1 MTASIRTLVVDD
13 EPAARRRIV
22 RLGGAH
28 PDVRIVGEAGT
39 AADAIELLESASPD
53 LVFLDI
59 RLPEGDGFEVVDAL
73 AATPARRR
81 RPAVVFVTAFSEH
94 APRAF
99 DVHAVDYLMKPFSP
113 ERFNTALDRVREHL
127 GRTVVDDPEPRVASR
142 RLPIE
147 VDGRVLLLDTEH
159 IDYIRAERNYVRI
172 HTGDETHRVRGS
184 LSAMEHKL
192 DPTRFCRIHR
202 SLIVALDRIEE
213 VETLDHGELALRLR
227 SGAIL
232 ISGRTYTAALRSA
245 LGLTGASG
253 RPDAMRQAGRAHG
266 GKR

>member
-1 MTASIRTLVVDD
+1 MTAPIRTLVVDD

-28 PDVRIVGEAGT
+28 ADIHIVGEAGT
-39 AADAIELLESASPD
+39 AADAIELLDSASPD

-73 AATPARRR
+73 AVTPTRRR

-113 ERFNTALDRVREHL
+113 ERFNTALERVREHL
-127 GRTVVDDPEPRVASR
+127 GHAAAVDDPEPRAASR

-147 VDGRVLLLDTEH
+147 VDGRVLLLDTER

-172 HTGDETHRVRGS
+172 HAGRDSHRVRGS
-184 LSAMEHKL
+184 LGAMERKL
-192 DPTRFCRIHR
+192 DPARFRRIHR
-202 SLIVALDRIEE
+202 SLIVALDRIQE

-227 SGAIL
+227 SGVIL
-232 ISGRTYTAALRSA
+232 ISGRTYTASLRNT
-245 LGLTGASG
+245 LGLTTAIS
-253 RPDAMRQAGRAHG
+253 DG
-266 GKR
+266 GSRT

>member
-1 MTASIRTLVVDD
+1 MTTPIRTLVVDD

-39 AADAIELLESASPD
+39 AADAIELLDSASPD

-73 AATPARRR
+73 AATAARRR
-81 RPAVVFVTAFSEH
+81 RPAVVFVTAFGEH
-94 APRAF
+94 ASRAF

-113 ERFNTALDRVREHL
+113 ERFNTALERVREHL
-127 GRTVVDDPEPRVASR
+127 GRAAPVDDPEPRVASR

-147 VDGRVLLLDTEH
+147 VDGRVLLLDTER
-159 IDYIRAERNYVRI
+159 IDYVRAERNYVRI
-172 HTGDETHRVRGS
+172 HAGRDSHRVRGS
-184 LSAMEHKL
+184 LGAMERKL
-192 DPTRFCRIHR
+192 DPARFQRIHR
-202 SLIVALDRIEE
+202 SLIVALDRVEE

-227 SGAIL
+227 SGAVL
-232 ISGRTYTAALRSA
+232 VSGRTYTAALRGA
-245 LGLTGASG
+245 LGLTAASSDEVPG
-253 RPDAMRQAGRAHG
+253 T
-266 GKR
+266 

>member
-1 MTASIRTLVVDD
+1 MTAPIRTLVVDD

-28 PDVRIVGEAGT
+28 PDIRIVGEAGT

-94 APRAF
+94 ASRAF

-113 ERFNTALDRVREHL
+113 ERFNTALERVREHL
-127 GRTVVDDPEPRVASR
+127 GRTAAVDDPEPHVASR

-147 VDGRVLLLDTEH
+147 IDGRVLLLDTER

-172 HTGDETHRVRGS
+172 HAGGDSHRVRGS
-184 LSAMEHKL
+184 LGAMERKL
-192 DPTRFCRIHR
+192 DPARFSRIHR
-202 SLIVALDRIEE
+202 SLIVALDRVQE

-227 SGAIL
+227 SGVIL
-232 ISGRTYTAALRSA
+232 VSGRTYTTALRSA
-245 LGLTGASG
+245 LGLTTTGSDDDP
-253 RPDAMRQAGRAHG
+253 RI
-266 GKR
+266 

>member
-1 MTASIRTLVVDD
+1 MTAPIRTLVVDD

-28 PDVRIVGEAGT
+28 PDLRVVGEAGT
-39 AADAIELLESASPD
+39 AADAIALLESASPD

-73 AATPARRR
+73 TAARRR

-113 ERFNTALDRVREHL
+113 ERFNTALERVREHL
-127 GRTVVDDPEPRVASR
+127 ARASPVDDPEPRVAAR

-147 VDGRVLLLDTEH
+147 VDGRVLLLDTER

-172 HTGDETHRVRGS
+172 HAGRESHRVRGS
-184 LSAMEHKL
+184 LGAMERKL
-192 DPTRFCRIHR
+192 DPARFQRIHR
-202 SLIVALDRIEE
+202 SLIVALDRVDE

-227 SGAIL
+227 SGAVL
-232 ISGRTYTAALRSA
+232 VSGRTYTAALRGA
-245 LGLTGASG
+245 LGLTAASSDEVPG
-253 RPDAMRQAGRAHG
+253 I
-266 GKR
+266 

>member
-1 MTASIRTLVVDD
+1 MTAPIRTLVVDD
-13 EPAARRRIV
+13 EPAARRRIA

-28 PDVRIVGEAGT
+28 PDIRIVGEAGT
-39 AADAIELLESASPD
+39 AADAIALLESASPD

-73 AATPARRR
+73 AATPARRH

-113 ERFNTALDRVREHL
+113 ERFNTTLERVREHL
-127 GRTVVDDPEPRVASR
+127 GRAAPIGDTEPRVASR

-147 VDGRVLLLDTEH
+147 IDGRVLLLDTEH
-159 IDYIRAERNYVRI
+159 IEYIRAERNYVRI
-172 HTGDETHRVRGS
+172 HAGRDSYRVRGS
-184 LSAMEHKL
+184 LGAMEHKL
-192 DPTRFCRIHR
+192 DPARFQRIHR
-202 SLIVALDRIEE
+202 SLIVAVDRVEE

-227 SGAIL
+227 TGVIL
-232 ISGRTYTAALRSA
+232 VSGRTYTAALRSA
-245 LGLTGASG
+245 LGLST
-253 RPDAMRQAGRAHG
+253 AGSNDVPRT
-266 GKR
+266 

>member
-1 MTASIRTLVVDD
+1 MREPIRTLVVDD
-13 EPAARRRIV
+13 EPAARQRIV

-28 PDVRIVGEAGT
+28 PDICIVGEAGT

-73 AATPARRR
+73 AARPARR

-94 APRAF
+94 ASRAF

-113 ERFNTALDRVREHL
+113 ERFNTALERVRELL
-127 GRTVVDDPEPRVASR
+127 GHATPADDPDLRAITR

-147 VDGRVLLLDTEH
+147 VDGRVLLLDTEC
-159 IDYIRAERNYVRI
+159 IDYIRAERNYIRI
-172 HTGDETHRVRGS
+172 QAGRDSHRVRGS
-184 LSAMEHKL
+184 LGALERKL
-192 DPTRFCRIHR
+192 DAARFRRIHR
-202 SLIVALDRIEE
+202 SLIVALDRVEE

-232 ISGRTYTAALRSA
+232 VSGRTYTAALRNA
-245 LGLTGASG
+245 LGLTTSG
-253 RPDAMRQAGRAHG
+253 SNDVPRT
-266 GKR
+266 